1 MVPEP
6 EDPPGGGRDDGEQLG
21 DGLARTVGDRRRVA
35 VSIVV
40 GLLLATGVVLLIGRA
55 SGFARF
61 VDRLRDADA
70 RWLVAALVVQSASIT
85 GYVIAFRTILDPP
98 HRRIG
103 LRGTGHI
110 VLASLGATRLL
121 AAAGAGGLAVNYWAL
136 RRLGVAARE
145 AVVRVLALNTLL
157 YAVFGMIG
165 VAAAAWLAATGG
177 APAGITVPWLVVV
190 AGCVAAGAFVSHP
203 ARAGRLSA
211 EPPPRPDGRRLAA
224 LARRGFATA
233 VAGVVRV
240 RPVLAHPGRH
250 RGLIGGAALYWA
262 GDILCLAAG
271 LAAFAVDVSVPV
283 LLLGYTT
290 GYVANVLPLPTGGVG
305 GVDAAM
311 TFALAALGVPLED
324 ALAGVIAYRFVGFW
338 LPTIPA
344 VWALVTLPRLGR
356 TLTAAATGT

>member
-1 MVPEP
+1 
-6 EDPPGGGRDDGEQLG
+6 
-21 DGLARTVGDRRRVA
+21 
-35 VSIVV
+35 
-40 GLLLATGVVLLIGRA
+40 
-55 SGFARF
+55 
-61 VDRLRDADA
+61 
-70 RWLVAALVVQSASIT
+70 
-85 GYVIAFRTILDPP
+85 
-98 HRRIG
+98 
-103 LRGTGHI
+103 
-110 VLASLGATRLL
+110 
-121 AAAGAGGLAVNYWAL
+121 
-136 RRLGVAARE
+136 
-145 AVVRVLALNTLL
+145 
-157 YAVFGMIG
+157 
-165 VAAAAWLAATGG
+165 
-177 APAGITVPWLVVV
+177 VVV

-211 EPPPRPDGRRLAA
+211 EPPPRPDGRRLAT

-271 LAAFAVDVSVPV
+271 LAAFGVDVSVPV

-311 TFALAALGVPLED
+311 TFALAALGVTLED